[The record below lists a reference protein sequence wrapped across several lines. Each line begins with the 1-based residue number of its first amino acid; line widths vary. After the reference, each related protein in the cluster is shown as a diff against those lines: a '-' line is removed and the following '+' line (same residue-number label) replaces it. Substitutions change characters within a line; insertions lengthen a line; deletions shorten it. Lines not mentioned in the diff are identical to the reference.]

1 MGVFFTSLFR
11 YPFKQKQDQ
20 GESCSQETFRK
31 VSIHGAL
38 ELVHEIT
45 QTYSSDW
52 DFVRPICRVLSVG
65 KSIGTR
71 VKNHESAISGRNQH
85 NLTFS

>member
-11 YPFKQKQDQ
+11 YPFKQKQDR
-20 GESCSQETFRK
+20 GESCSQETFREVP
-31 VSIHGAL
+31 VSVHGAL

-71 VKNHESAISGRNQH
+71 VKNHESAIIIRSES
-85 NLTFS
+85 T